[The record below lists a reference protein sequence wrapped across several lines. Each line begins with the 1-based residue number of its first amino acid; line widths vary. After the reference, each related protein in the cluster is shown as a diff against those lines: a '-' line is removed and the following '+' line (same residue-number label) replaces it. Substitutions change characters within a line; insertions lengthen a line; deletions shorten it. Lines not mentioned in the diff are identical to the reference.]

1 MIRSNETG
9 NQQWVKFEIK
19 ISARDRSVIFTQP
32 VAILD
37 YKFLSV
43 RYLEGCKHLVRL
55 LHPGF
60 PSSSLS

>member
-19 ISARDRSVIFTQP
+19 ISARDRSIIFTQP

-43 RYLEGCKHLVRL
+43 RYLEGCKHLVR
-55 LHPGF
+55 
-60 PSSSLS
+60 